1 MMEDKLAFIC
11 GGIASQARRKLR
23 DGGCFGLPPN
33 RGRVRPRTATVVA
46 VFDFLKQGQKA
57 VEESGQSIVDYVK
70 KRAEEDIAKVNA
82 FNDGLQKSRER
93 LAQDLSAI
101 LGSITTDAELEEALE
116 NIEEVLITSDL
127 GMDTVDIVMD
137 DLRAEAT
144 KERLRTEEDIK
155 ATLKGTLVRVLNEK
169 GGSAPLSV
177 GSEAPTVVVFVGAN
191 GMGKTTTVGKLG
203 TRYKKEGKKVLLAA
217 CDTFRAAA
225 VEQLATWADRAE
237 VDIVKPLEG
246 AKKSFEYGV
255 PSREKGSG
263 GGL

>member
-137 DLRAEAT
+137 VSCSLSRIPQKKWWQLKVTHPSMTPGQDLRAEAT

-169 GGSAPLSV
+169 VTS
-177 GSEAPTVVVFVGAN
+177 
-191 GMGKTTTVGKLG
+191 
-203 TRYKKEGKKVLLAA
+203 
-217 CDTFRAAA
+217 TFAR
-225 VEQLATWADRAE
+225 
-237 VDIVKPLEG
+237 LER
-246 AKKSFEYGV
+246 V
-255 PSREKGSG
+255 
-263 GGL
+263 